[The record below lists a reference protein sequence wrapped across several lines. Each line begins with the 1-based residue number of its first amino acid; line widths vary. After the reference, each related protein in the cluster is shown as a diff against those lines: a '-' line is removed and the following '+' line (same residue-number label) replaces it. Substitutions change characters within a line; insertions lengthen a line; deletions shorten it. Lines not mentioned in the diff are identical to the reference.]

1 MMPVSASDPAL
12 PPKMGAVPPPSNSR
26 RTEWCIA
33 ALRPWSKG
41 PQGIAF
47 LFVLFAYPVLLF
59 IIQRDE
65 RLPDGL
71 VTLIQSLGMFIAAPA
86 LAVIATLLSVEGKG
100 GIARAQ
106 LLREVPGG
114 PVEWVRAKL
123 FAARSCAFVLVSG
136 WGLSSVLICVGPDVD
151 WARVA
156 LGYALLIA
164 WAIPLIVTEVRLS
177 IANHTLGSLVLW
189 GLTMWPGAFMYDEGT
204 KFLNYG
210 SITSQNT
217 EVIILASL
225 VGLGIQGMYA
235 HFRFRNS
242 LQELA
247 LTPV

>member
-1 MMPVSASDPAL
+1 
-12 PPKMGAVPPPSNSR
+12 
-26 RTEWCIA
+26 
-33 ALRPWSKG
+33 
-41 PQGIAF
+41 
-47 LFVLFAYPVLLF
+47 
-59 IIQRDE
+59 
-65 RLPDGL
+65 

-86 LAVIATLLSVEGKG
+86 LAVIARCCRWRERAGSREPNSSVKSRVG
-100 GIARAQ
+100 RF
-106 LLREVPGG
+106 
-114 PVEWVRAKL
+114 EWVRAKL

>member
-1 MMPVSASDPAL
+1 
-12 PPKMGAVPPPSNSR
+12 MGAGPPPSNSR

-41 PQGIAF
+41 PRGIAF
-47 LFVLFAYPVLLF
+47 LFVLLAYPVLLY

-71 VTLIQSLGMFIAAPA
+71 AALIQSLGMFIAAPA
-86 LAVIATLLSVEGKG
+86 LAAVATLLSVGGKG

-106 LLREVPGG
+106 LLRDIPGG
-114 PVEWVRAKL
+114 PAEWIGAQL
-123 FAARSCAFVLVSG
+123 FAARVCAFVLVSG
-136 WGLSSVLICVGPDVD
+136 WGLSSVLICVGLDVD

-177 IANHTLGSLVLW
+177 IANHTLGSVVLW
-189 GLTMWPGAFMYDEGT
+189 ALTMWPGAFMFDAGT

-210 SITSQNT
+210 RISSQDT
-217 EVIILASL
+217 EFIVLATL
-225 VGLGIQGMYA
+225 VGLGIQGIYA

-247 LTPV
+247 LTPA